1 MSYSGAGAFVINSA
15 GQPVV
20 TGTVISSTVFNALTA
35 DLATGLSTA
44 ICKDGQTA
52 TSARIPFAQ
61 GISSTLATDATSTT
75 TGSIITAG
83 GISCVKALW
92 VGGLVN
98 ITGAVTLLSTLNVT
112 GDINS
117 TTGGI
122 IATTA
127 LQTKG
132 GIVYLGPTAA
142 ATECMFKTDGAIIIK
157 ARLAD
162 DSGYATFDAG
172 DYKVGGV
179 AGVDFGP
186 AHPASITIVKGIVTA
201 CS

>member
-1 MSYSGAGAFVINSA
+1 MSYSGTGAFVINSA
-15 GQPVV
+15 GQPAVSGV
-20 TGTVISSTVFNALTA
+20 VISSTVHNALTA
-35 DLATGLSTA
+35 DLATGLSTC
-44 ICKDGQTA
+44 ICKDGQT
-52 TSARIPFAQ
+52 TTTARIVFAQ

-98 ITGAVTLLSTLNVT
+98 ITGAVTLASTLTAT

-117 TTGGI
+117 VGGV
-122 IATTA
+122 IADTA

-132 GIVYLGPTAA
+132 GIVYLGATAA
-142 ATECMFKTDGAIIIK
+142 ATLSMIKTDGGLISK
-157 ARLAD
+157 FRKAD
-162 DSGYATFDAG
+162 DSGYATVDAG
-172 DYKVGGV
+172 AYKVAGA

-186 AHPASITIVKGIVTA
+186 AAVASITIVKGIVTA